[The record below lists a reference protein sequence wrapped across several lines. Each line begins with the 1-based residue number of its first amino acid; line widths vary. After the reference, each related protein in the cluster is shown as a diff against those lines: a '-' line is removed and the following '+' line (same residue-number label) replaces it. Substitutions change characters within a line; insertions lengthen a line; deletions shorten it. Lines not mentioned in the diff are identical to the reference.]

1 MAATSY
7 ICATCGTGYPASEDP
22 PSHCPICREPR
33 QYVPPSGQAWT
44 TMEALARQ
52 HMNGFRLIE
61 DGLMGVVSHPKVGIG
76 QRAMIVN
83 TPAGNIL
90 WDCITLLDE
99 ATHDI
104 IRAMGGLA
112 AIAISHPHYYATM
125 GEWSKAFGDCPI
137 FLHADDKKWIANP
150 VPSIR
155 LWDGET
161 LEIAPGANLIRCGGH
176 FPGGTVLHW
185 QAGGS
190 TKNAGGKGTGAL
202 LAGDIVMVIPDRTHV
217 SFMRSYPNL
226 LPLSAPA
233 VERIGAAL
241 EPFEFDVIYGPFFGR
256 DVLRDGKEVVRRS
269 VKRYIA
275 AVSGDGSAE
284 RE

>member
-1 MAATSY
+1 MATISY
-7 ICATCGTGYPASEDP
+7 ICETCGTGYPASEDP
-22 PSHCPICREPR
+22 PPWCPICREPR
-33 QYVPPSGQAWT
+33 QYVPGSGQAWT
-44 TMEALARQ
+44 TMQSLSRQ
-52 HMNGFRLIE
+52 HMNAWRLVE
-61 DGLMGVVSHPKVGIG
+61 NGLIGVVSTPKIGIG
-76 QRAMIVN
+76 QRAMVLN

-99 ATHDI
+99 ATVDI
-104 IRAMGGLA
+104 LRAMGGLA
-112 AIAISHPHYYATM
+112 GIAISHPHYYATM

-137 FLHADDKKWIANP
+137 FLHNDDRKWIANP
-150 VPSIR
+150 VPAIT
-155 LWDGET
+155 LWSGET
-161 LEIAPGANLIRCGGH
+161 MEIAPGATLIRCGGH
-176 FPGGTVLHW
+176 FAGGTVMHW
-185 QAGGS
+185 QGG
-190 TKNAGGKGTGAL
+190 GGGTGAL

-241 EPFEFDVIYGPFFGR
+241 EPFDFEVIYGPFFGR
-256 DVLRDGKEVVRRS
+256 DVLTGGKDVVRRS
-269 VKRYIA
+269 VKRYVE